1 MRLPLKVGPASEW
14 KTMSWSRSLPG
25 PGGWLTVQVGNVNVE
40 GRAPV
45 VKSCGAEPVPS
56 LRTSRISYVVLG
68 SMPATKKLVLF
79 PGTTGSVLVF
89 LQDGESPAT
98 LNWTN
103 TEPAEEGG
111 ALYRAT
117 RGLSVGVMT
126 AWDPVT
132 RDATA
137 STATTE
143 VVSVAW

>member
-1 MRLPLKVGPASEW
+1 
-14 KTMSWSRSLPG
+14 MSCWRSLPEAG
-25 PGGWLTVQVGNVNVE
+25 PCCTVKVGKLNVV
-40 GRAPV
+40 GRLPFV
-45 VKSCGAEPVPS
+45 TSRGAEPVPS

-68 SMPATKKLVLF
+68 SMPATKKFVLL
-79 PGTTGSVLVF
+79 PGTTAIVLVF
-89 LQDGESPAT
+89 LQDGESLAT

-103 TEPAEEGG
+103 TEPAEVGG

-117 RGLSVGVMT
+117 RGLSVGVIT

-137 STATTE
+137 STATAE

>member
-1 MRLPLKVGPASEW
+1 
-14 KTMSWSRSLPG
+14 MSSLTSLPG
-25 PGGWLTVQVGNVNVE
+25 AGGCCTVKVGNGNVE

-45 VKSCGAEPVPS
+45 VNSRGAEPVPS

-68 SMPATKKLVLF
+68 SMPATKKFVLF

-89 LQDGESPAT
+89 LQDGESLAT

-103 TEPAEEGG
+103 TEPADEGG
-111 ALYRAT
+111 ALYKAT

-126 AWDPVT
+126 ASDPVT

-137 STATTE
+137 STATAE
-143 VVSVAW
+143 VVSVA

>member
-1 MRLPLKVGPASEW
+1 
-14 KTMSWSRSLPG
+14 MSWSRSPPG
-25 PGGWLTVQVGNVNVE
+25 AGGWLTVQVGKVNVE

-68 SMPATKKLVLF
+68 SMPATKKFVLF

-89 LQDGESPAT
+89 LQDEDSPAT
-98 LNWTN
+98 RNWTN
-103 TEPAEEGG
+103 SDRADEAG

-117 RGLSVGVMT
+117 SGFSVGVMT
-126 AWDPVT
+126 ASDPVT

-137 STATTE
+137 STAMAV
-143 VVSVAW
+143 VVSVAWYPSLTATSMS

>member
-1 MRLPLKVGPASEW
+1 
-14 KTMSWSRSLPG
+14 MSSLTSLPG
-25 PGGWLTVQVGNVNVE
+25 AGGCCTVKVGNGNVA
-40 GRAPV
+40 GSAPV
-45 VKSCGAEPVPS
+45 VNSRGTEPVPS

-68 SMPATKKLVLF
+68 SMPATKKFVLF

-98 LNWTN
+98 RNWTN
-103 TEPAEEGG
+103 TEPADEGG

-137 STATTE
+137 SDTTAE
-143 VVSVAW
+143 VVSVA

>member
-1 MRLPLKVGPASEW
+1 MI
-14 KTMSWSRSLPG
+14 
-25 PGGWLTVQVGNVNVE
+25 TVAGI
-40 GRAPV
+40 APV
-45 VKSCGAEPVPS
+45 VKNCGAEPVPS

-68 SMPATKKLVLF
+68 SMPATKKFVLF

-98 LNWTN
+98 LNCTN

-126 AWDPVT
+126 AWDPLT
-132 RDATA
+132 REA
-137 STATTE
+137 
-143 VVSVAW
+143 